1 MTDGYMASM
10 ENYSPN
16 ASGTGA
22 QVLEMKIIE
31 VNGAP
36 KTTSFSE
43 EVETMETPKY
53 MAPKTI
59 EVRRYTLK
67 K

>member
-1 MTDGYMASM
+1 MNEYLKTM
-10 ENYSPN
+10 ENYTPLS
-16 ASGTGA
+16 AGTGKS
-22 QVLEMKIIE
+22 LDETKIIE
-31 VNGAP
+31 FGGAP
-36 KTTSFSE
+36 QTTTANE
-43 EVETMETPKY
+43 EAVPDELPKY